1 METLTVNICFA
12 SVVLPNK
19 PTASPRPSDLG
30 SWDVRNKEFTDKLSA
45 DEFLRGELDGRSCAV
60 FDYIEWARNA
70 WISSWFVKNQDLGS
84 NPAEVSSFKVMSSK
98 EVQSGVWSCAK
109 LCVFFSIQGPVAF
122 VSFSGATG
130 GLRGHCNFFPEHPE
144 EALSSIRSNLL
155 AMGNLEAI
163 VVFFSPWTWPTW
175 NGTYF
180 GLRSKPMVHSR
191 ILRMC

>member
-109 LCVFFSIQGPVAF
+109 LCVFFPFKVLWPLSASVEQLEGYVDTATFSLSILKKLCQASEATCSQWVTWRQLLFFFHLGLGQRGTEHILASGPSQWYTQGF
-122 VSFSGATG
+122 
-130 GLRGHCNFFPEHPE
+130 
-144 EALSSIRSNLL
+144 
-155 AMGNLEAI
+155 
-163 VVFFSPWTWPTW
+163 
-175 NGTYF
+175 
-180 GLRSKPMVHSR
+180 
-191 ILRMC
+191 